1 MKVKDFMKKVNI
13 GTLKLPVYLQE
24 GHSGT
29 PREANN
35 WDFMPNDYYAK
46 EHDRTLQS
54 ISILTDKVIV
64 YYS

>member
-24 GHSGT
+24 GNSGT
-29 PREANN
+29 PREAKNM
-35 WDFMPNDYYAK
+35 DFKPNVYYAK